1 MPSPLHI
8 RLLNWKQ
15 SFHSQWNDEA
25 KAHIK
30 EIVQSRPFSILA
42 ALFVSSLILQIVS
55 GLLLSI
61 HFSPSSAT
69 VINEQGDF
77 LAVKKIEKVLLDQE
91 GDTLAIPGEKV
102 FLTAGPDDVI
112 PTRSYQSMVHISQ
125 TTPLKHIRT
134 IHAINT
140 HCLLAIIISILVFF
154 GIHVKDTRYFKG
166 LWLLMIL
173 VSLLI
178 AMIAWM
184 GYILPWDQFS
194 STSYLIA
201 QGILEQGLGITLGQP
216 MDIIARYF
224 SLHSMVFPL
233 LTIAVLFPIGRIFH
247 FSFQNINQSIVYAF
261 MTLIMIS
268 GILFE
273 QFTPILPPAHALIP
287 SSTSLEPSW
296 FFQPIHGIISTMPAD
311 LASFIISMIFIAT
324 ILLPFMQSYRMR
336 ISAMGIML
344 ALSILYAIIY

>member
-1 MPSPLHI
+1 MPSPLRI

-25 KAHIK
+25 KVHIA
-30 EIVQSRPFSILA
+30 EIVRSKPFSILA
-42 ALFVSSLILQIVS
+42 ALFITSLIIQIAS
-55 GLLLSI
+55 GILLSI

-69 VINEQGDF
+69 VNNEQGDF
-77 LAVKKIEKVLLDQE
+77 LAVKKVEKVLLDQE
-91 GDTLAIPGEKV
+91 GDTLAIPGDKV

-112 PTRSYQSMVHISQ
+112 PTRSYQSMVHIAQ

-134 IHAINT
+134 LHVINT

-166 LWLLMIL
+166 LWLLMII

-178 AMIAWM
+178 VMNAWM

-194 STSYLIA
+194 STSYLIS
-201 QGILEQGLGITLGQP
+201 QGVLEQGLGIALGQP

-233 LTIAVLFPIGRIFH
+233 LTIALLFPIGRIFH
-247 FSFQNINQSIVYAF
+247 FSFRNINPSIMYAF
-261 MTLIMIS
+261 MALIMIS

-273 QFTPILPPAHALIP
+273 QFNPILPPAHALIP

-296 FFQPIHGIISTMPAD
+296 FFQPIHGIISNMPAD
-311 LASFIISMIFIAT
+311 LACLIISMSFVTT
-324 ILLPFMQSYRMR
+324 ILLPFIQSYRMR
-336 ISAMGIML
+336 ISALGIML